1 MKISTLLL
9 ICMMLAAPV
18 ISKQQPVKEKAINYR
33 LKIYHLKDS
42 TEIAR
47 VSDFLKDFYLPA
59 AHNLG
64 QKQIGVFLEKSS
76 EFGVNIYLFSPLS
89 SLDELNS
96 FDQRLMQDKKYADA
110 FKTFNT
116 YDGKHPFYQRVETIV
131 LDAFPKM
138 PFIEAPLLKAAK
150 SARVYELRNYESPTE
165 EMALNKV
172 KMFNVGNEVALFKRL
187 NFNAVFYASVI
198 SGPRMPNLM
207 YMITFEN
214 MADHDAKWA
223 SFKDDPEWKRLSS
236 MPEYQNNVNKI
247 DAHFMTPM
255 DYSDL

>member
-1 MKISTLLL
+1 MKISTFLV
-9 ICMMLAAPV
+9 ICMMLAAPA
-18 ISKQQPVKEKAINYR
+18 ISKQQPGKGKAVNYR

-42 TEIAR
+42 TEISR
-47 VSDFLKDFYLPA
+47 VSDFLKDHYLPA
-59 AHNLG
+59 AHSLG
-64 QKQIGVFLEKSS
+64 QKQIGVFLEKSPA
-76 EFGVNIYLFSPLS
+76 FGVNIYLFSPLS

-96 FDQRLMQDKKYADA
+96 FDQKLMQDKKYADA

-116 YDGKHPFYQRVETIV
+116 YDGKNPFYQRVETIV

-138 PFIEAPLLKAAK
+138 PFIESPLLKAVK

-165 EMALNKV
+165 EMGLNKI

-223 SFKDDPEWKRLSS
+223 SFRDDPEWKKLSS